1 MKQITLT
8 LSAPVRA
15 QAEQAALP
23 LSHAFRA
30 SGWELAESIWM
41 SATPFAPLALRGHA
55 TPIRDGALRII
66 FVHDRNDAVAPAL
79 YRPTAPVARR

>member
-8 LSAPVRA
+8 LSAPARA

-23 LSHAFRA
+23 LSQAFRL

-41 SATPFAPLALRGHA
+41 SASPFAPLALRGHA
-55 TPIRDGALRII
+55 TPIRGGALRIV

-79 YRPTAPVARR
+79 YRPITPGARR